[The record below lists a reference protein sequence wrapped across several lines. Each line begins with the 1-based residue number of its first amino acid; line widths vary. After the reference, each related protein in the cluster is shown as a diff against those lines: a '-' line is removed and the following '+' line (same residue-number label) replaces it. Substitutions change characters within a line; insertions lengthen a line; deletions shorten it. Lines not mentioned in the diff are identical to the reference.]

1 METNNNIN
9 LEQEIKLICFNN
21 FYKNPDGIR
30 KYLLNKQ
37 FTYNDKSKIY
47 EFEQVFNLNNL
58 NKSLKD
64 IMGNNILIK
73 KNSFYININNEDL
86 CYPTNNNDCEWTA
99 IIFLT
104 LHSKIDSGI
113 KLYKLKNNDNDSSF
127 ILEDKI
133 GNIFNRVVIFK
144 SKHYSSIGVF
154 GENIIDGNLYQKILF
169 STIPN

>member
-47 EFEQVFNLNNL
+47 EFKQVFNLNNL

-73 KNSFYININNEDL
+73 KNSFYININNEFR
-86 CYPTNNNDCEWTA
+86 CIE
-99 IIFLT
+99 
-104 LHSKIDSGI
+104 
-113 KLYKLKNNDNDSSF
+113 
-127 ILEDKI
+127 
-133 GNIFNRVVIFK
+133 R
-144 SKHYSSIGVF
+144 
-154 GENIIDGNLYQKILF
+154 
-169 STIPN
+169 